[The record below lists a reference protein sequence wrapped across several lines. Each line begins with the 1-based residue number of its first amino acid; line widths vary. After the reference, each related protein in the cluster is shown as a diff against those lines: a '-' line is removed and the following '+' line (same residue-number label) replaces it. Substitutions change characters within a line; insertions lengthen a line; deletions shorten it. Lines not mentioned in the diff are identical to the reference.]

1 LRRGQRMSKRSGVDI
16 AVVIGRTLAVC
27 AHPWAAW
34 RVSAGSGRA
43 LVVAAYFV
51 AAFLTTLSALLV
63 LSPAISF

>member
-1 LRRGQRMSKRSGVDI
+1 MSKASRVDM
-16 AVVIGRTLAVC
+16 AVIIGRTLAIC

-34 RVSAGSGRA
+34 RVSARSGRA

-63 LSPAISF
+63 LSPTISR